1 MPRIA
6 KSDVHAALQR
16 AAQHIQ
22 DAAGPDGRVSRADI
36 KAKLDTLKGTEK
48 NLVDIF
54 FRFIDHRDHVPGAVV
69 TKKDIDRAVD
79 YSKEK
84 LIDKYDVNNNGLSNN
99 EISEMSRTGQL
110 AVQLSKE
117 LRMAATIAQI
127 EEPEPIFMPMYGITA
142 DDPDIVA
149 EYAVQ
154 PPPEDLDPGMVMRY
168 GFLPPEDPVVIDPP
182 MVTMYGVMPTD
193 PDIVAKYGIAPA
205 PTDQE
210 DPTDQKGPTEPPI
223 VAMYGVRPAFDD

>member
-54 FRFIDHRDHVPGAVV
+54 FRFIDHRDHVPGAQI
-69 TKKDIDRAVD
+69 TKKDIDKAVE

-84 LIDKYDVNNNGLSNN
+84 LIDKYDVNNNGLSNS

-117 LRMAATIAQI
+117 LRMAATIAQL
-127 EEPEPIFMPMYGITA
+127 EEPEPIFMPMYGIIA

-182 MVTMYGVMPTD
+182 IVAMYGVMPID
-193 PDIVAKYGIAPA
+193 PPVVAKYGIAPA
-205 PTDQE
+205 PTDQK

-223 VAMYGVRPAFDD
+223 VAMYGIRPAFDD

>member
-36 KAKLDTLKGTEK
+36 KAKVASLEGTEK

-54 FRFIDHRDHVPGAVV
+54 FRFIDHRDHVPGAQV

-79 YSKEK
+79 YAKEK
-84 LIDKYDVNNNGLSNN
+84 LIDQYDVNNNGLSNS

-110 AVQLSKE
+110 AVQLAKE
-117 LRMAATIAQI
+117 MRMAATIAII
-127 EEPEPIFMPMYGITA
+127 ETPEPDVRALYGIRPI
-142 DDPDIVA
+142 DPDIVA

-154 PPPEDLDPGMVMRY
+154 PPPEDPPIRLMY
-168 GFLPPEDPVVIDPP
+168 GIMPEEPPVDLDPP
-182 MVTMYGVMPTD
+182 MVTMYGIRPTD
-193 PDIVAKYGIAPA
+193 PPVVAKYGIAPA
-205 PTDQE
+205 PTDQK
-210 DPTDQKGPTEPPI
+210 DPTDQTEPAPEPPI
-223 VAMYGVRPAFDD
+223 VAMYGVRPAFDE